1 MNTDFSDLD
10 DNLSEL
16 SNTVAKQR
24 HPKTFKWE
32 MFGSMLYMISYG
44 DFPDKTE
51 LGNLLI
57 R

>member
-24 HPKTFKWE
+24 HLKTFK
-32 MFGSMLYMISYG
+32 
-44 DFPDKTE
+44 
-51 LGNLLI
+51 
-57 R
+57 